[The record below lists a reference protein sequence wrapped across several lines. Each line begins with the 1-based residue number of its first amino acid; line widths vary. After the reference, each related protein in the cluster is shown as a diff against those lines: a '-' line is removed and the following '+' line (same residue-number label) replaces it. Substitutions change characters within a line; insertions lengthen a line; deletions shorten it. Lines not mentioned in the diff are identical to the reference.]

1 MKFMPLPFLFGI
13 LLGGIVL
20 HVCLGQEDA
29 EIRPPEKRAVVVMP
43 LPMEPATTLDGF
55 RIHGRGQPLPQF
67 LVFDGQ
73 KLIIFVVKNGEAF
86 PTYCR
91 DIAKDLK
98 LIEPRLSLP
107 EIEAQ
112 RRREESAQKLKQQP
126 DRKVLQ

>member
-1 MKFMPLPFLFGI
+1 MKFMPLPFLF
-13 LLGGIVL
+13 
-20 HVCLGQEDA
+20 D
-29 EIRPPEKRAVVVMP
+29 
-43 LPMEPATTLDGF
+43 
-55 RIHGRGQPLPQF
+55 
-67 LVFDGQ
+67 
-73 KLIIFVVKNGEAF
+73 
-86 PTYCR
+86 CR